1 MRSRMEEQKFNQINA
16 QFFTVEREDGT
27 TTACVTVDGF
37 TDKANATS
45 FLAEN
50 HEFLKSKLIIIDA
63 LNAQSSS
70 SVH

>member
-1 MRSRMEEQKFNQINA
+1 MEEQKFNQINA

-37 TDKANATS
+37 IDKANATS

-70 SVH
+70 SIH